1 MISNITGAEQ
11 SSDDED
17 SSEVLINVEN
27 LPVSSVL
34 QLNQNLNLVLHQKHT
49 FCFFSAFLR

>member
-1 MISNITGAEQ
+1 MIINITGAEQ

-34 QLNQNLNLVLHQKHT
+34 QLNQNLNPVLHQKHT